1 MKNYKIAV
9 LLNLDK
15 SAQITLKSAVSLAKM
30 INGDIEVFSVKKPNE
45 IINRESQLS
54 AMRTISSKSSLTAKK
69 MQELITPISQEYGV
83 NIKHS
88 FTFGNVRNEI
98 KDFIEDRQ
106 PDILVLGKRKA
117 KLLNLIGDNVTGYLL
132 DVFKGA
138 VMIANGQ
145 KALEP
150 NKEITIGT
158 LNSAFPELGLE
169 FARDLIQHTN
179 KPLKSFKTVNHAV
192 DTDKTKESSDG
203 KMVEYVFEDGDNAI
217 SSISN
222 FITKSNVNL
231 LYIDRVDKNSNKKSN
246 LRTSNIKNIV
256 DKTNVNLLLTGS

>member
-45 IINRESQLS
+45 IVKRENQLS
-54 AMRTISSKSSLTAKK
+54 AMRTISSKRTLITKK
-69 MQELITPISQEYGV
+69 MQELITPISKEHGV
-83 NIKHS
+83 EIKHS
-88 FTFGNVRNEI
+88 FVIGNVRNEI

-117 KLLNLIGDNVTGYLL
+117 KLFNLFGDNFTGCIL

-138 VMIANGQ
+138 VMIANGKQ
-145 KALEP
+145 ALEP

-169 FARDLIQHTN
+169 FARDLIQHS
-179 KPLKSFKTVNHAV
+179 KEPLKSFKTVNHAIG
-192 DTDKTKESSDG
+192 TDKTKESSDG
-203 KMVEYVFEDGDNAI
+203 KTIEYVFEDGDNAI
-217 SSISN
+217 NSISN